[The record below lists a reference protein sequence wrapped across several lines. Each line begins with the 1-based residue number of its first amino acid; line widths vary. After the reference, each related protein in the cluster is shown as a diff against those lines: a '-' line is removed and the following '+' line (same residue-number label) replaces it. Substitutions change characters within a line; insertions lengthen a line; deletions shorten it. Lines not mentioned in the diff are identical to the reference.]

1 MVAIFVDLN
10 NLSDRY
16 KTLQMSAAL
25 TWNYPRKAVQEVVG
39 KLSSAV
45 EMQMRATVKH

>member
-1 MVAIFVDLN
+1 MVAIFFDLN

-25 TWNYPRKAVQEVVG
+25 TWDYPRKAVQEVVG
-39 KLSSAV
+39 KLSPVV
-45 EMQMRATVKH
+45 EI